1 VLGIAWYQKLTPKK
15 QIDCNCETE
24 AKAPFIQTKTFLGLV
39 TVFAGLMLAFPMY
52 AHIFYLKTEKQVIV
66 ADKHNIKIVEFT
78 INGMTCLG
86 CEEQINHEVNKL
98 QGIIKTVASYKDS
111 NAVIEFDNTKTDI
124 DEIKKAITKTGYSVT
139 TKKEN

>member
-1 VLGIAWYQKLTPKK
+1 MPDFISTFQPQQH
-15 QIDCNCETE
+15 QIRN
-24 AKAPFIQTKTFLGLV
+24 
-39 TVFAGLMLAFPMY
+39 
-52 AHIFYLKTEKQVIV
+52 
-66 ADKHNIKIVEFT
+66 
-78 INGMTCLG
+78 G